1 MADCNATATRI
12 SLAGVQRP
20 CGVQDVERLHKT
32 LGIEMNLRELIGK
45 AVVNGKL
52 TKAQAS
58 SLLRHRK
65 HHTEGHMLFMIKLMI
80 EKHMTF
86 SAAHQAAMKQV
97 GK

>member
-20 CGVQDVERLHKT
+20 RGVKDVERLHKT